1 MNVGYARVSSFGQ
14 SLEIQLEQLNKVGC
28 EKVFSEKL
36 SGTSTNQRL
45 KLKECI
51 GFVRKGDVL
60 IVTKL
65 DRLARSTS
73 DLLNIINELKVK
85 GVGFKVLNNTAIDTT
100 TASGRLMVSIL
111 GSIAEFENELRKE
124 RQSEGIARAL
134 NKGIKFGR
142 RSTVS
147 QEDIQEMK
155 GLKQEGIKVKVLMDK
170 YGLSKES
177 IYRLLRS

>member
-1 MNVGYARVSSFGQ
+1 MKVGYARVSSYGQ
-14 SLEIQLEQLNKVGC
+14 SLEIQTEQLKDVEC
-28 EKVFSEKL
+28 ENIFSEKL

-51 GFVRKGDVL
+51 SFVRKGDVL

-73 DLLNIINELKVK
+73 DLLNIINQLKSK

-100 TASGRLMVSIL
+100 TATGRLMVSIL

-134 NKGIKFGR
+134 DKGIKFGR
-142 RSTVS
+142 QSTVTK
-147 QEDIQEMK
+147 EDVQKMK
-155 GLKQEGIKVKVLMDK
+155 QLKEQGIKVKVLMEK
-170 YGLSKES
+170 YSLSKES
-177 IYRLLRS
+177 IYRHLRS